1 MLKDIKSTI
10 LCEKDKDFCYSQ
22 DIDRWHPCYFSG
34 SDCRLSTFNL
44 DLSNTL
50 SIKNTPVE
58 QMHKIGCNVLTIN
71 IPFSNNYGHILHDV
85 IPNLLSLDKQ
95 DKYDKVIMSNNPLLK
110 KILIVLKIRLSE
122 KIVLIESPLDFNCN
136 KITHSSCPAFHVR
149 NTESIKL
156 FKEYIE
162 SFIKGRI
169 ATKKRNRL
177 IYYKR
182 QGKDVKNGRGMS
194 ASNEKEI
201 ISLLKS
207 YASDKNL
214 DFTIFNGLKN
224 GKTMPFIEQIKLF
237 REASVV
243 VGPHGSGLANTV
255 WMDPHNNCR
264 VCEFCSGP
272 NHIIHGSKENSGYVK
287 NYNFLY
293 GGILGEFIDYNLIPF
308 TSSSSP
314 KNTSI
319 DLNNLKKFLI

>member
-1 MLKDIKSTI
+1 MLKDIKNTI
-10 LCEKDKDFCYSQ
+10 LCDDDIGFVYNEN
-22 DIDRWHPCYFSG
+22 IDRGQPCVFSG
-34 SDCRLSTFNL
+34 SDCRLSSFNL
-44 DLSNTL
+44 DLNNKL
-50 SIKNTPVE
+50 CIKNTPAE
-58 QMHKIGCNVLTIN
+58 HIPKIGDSVLTIN

-85 IPNLLSLDKQ
+85 IPKLFLFDKLDE
-95 DKYDKVIMSNNPLLK
+95 YDKVIMPNNPLLK
-110 KILIVLKIRLSE
+110 KILTILKIKFSS
-122 KIVLIESPLDFNCN
+122 KITLIDKPLDFNCN
-136 KITHSSCPAFHVR
+136 KITHRSDSAFHVR
-149 NTESIKL
+149 DIDSTRL
-156 FKEYIE
+156 FKNYIE
-162 SFIKGRI
+162 SFVRI
-169 ATKKRNRL
+169 RLSTKKRNRL
-177 IYYKR
+177 IYYRR
-182 QGKDVKNGRGMS
+182 QGKDVKNGRGMN

-207 YASDKNL
+207 YASDENL
-214 DFTIFNGLKN
+214 DFTIFNGMKN
-224 GKTMPFIEQIKLF
+224 GKTMPFIEQVKLF
-237 REASVV
+237 REASVA

-319 DLNNLKKFLI
+319 DLNNLKKFIS